1 MQTSGT
7 FPQLSDGRKKAKPA
21 KKSRSEAMEDG
32 RGWTKHQPRPVNAPK
47 TTSERRDLAHKKAA
61 GTMKKGC

>member
-7 FPQLSDGRKKAKPA
+7 FPQLSDGRKKGNKR
-21 KKSRSEAMEDG
+21 KSARPEPEDG

-47 TTSERRDLAHKKAA
+47 TTEGRRELAHKKAA
-61 GTMKKGC
+61 KTIKGAC